1 MLSLLLSSGVLAANP
16 GVSPNSNGIPG
27 ISLLQSIVGGILT
40 AGFVACVAGLVI
52 ASVCWALGS
61 HQGNARL
68 AISGRTGVLVSIA
81 AAVLVGGADALVAFF
96 SNAGSSL

>member
-1 MLSLLLSSGVLAANP
+1 MLSLLWSSGVLAANP
-16 GVSPNSNGIPG
+16 GVTPNSNGIPG
-27 ISLLQSIVGGILT
+27 ISLLQNIVGGILT

>member
-16 GVSPNSNGIPG
+16 GVTPNSNGIPG

>member
-1 MLSLLLSSGVLAANP
+1 MLSLLLSSGVLAGNP
-16 GVSPNSNGIPG
+16 GVTPNSNGIPG

>member
-16 GVSPNSNGIPG
+16 GVTPNSNGIPG

-61 HQGNARL
+61 HLGNARL

>member
-16 GVSPNSNGIPG
+16 GVTPNSNGIPG

-40 AGFVACVAGLVI
+40 AGFVACVGGLVI

>member
-16 GVSPNSNGIPG
+16 GVTPNSNGIPG
-27 ISLLQSIVGGILT
+27 ISLLQNIVGGILT

>member
-16 GVSPNSNGIPG
+16 GVTPNSNGIPG
-27 ISLLQSIVGGILT
+27 INLLQHIVGGILT

-68 AISGRTGVLVSIA
+68 AISGRTGVLVSFA

>member
-1 MLSLLLSSGVLAANP
+1 MLSLLLSSGVLADNP
-16 GVSPNSNGIPG
+16 GVTPNSNGIPG
-27 ISLLQSIVGGILT
+27 IRLLQSIVGGILT